1 MHLTTETHCNNKHN
15 NKLLQQVQ
23 SANNK
28 MSLKKKY
35 QVRNL
40 RQSLEKMLWQTKKTC
55 IFPENYSP
63 QESDL
68 FQRCRKLGIHFQ
80 APPFNETKR
89 EHSLRVKRNK
99 NKLQQQKR
107 SFTSQQKNCHHHL
120 LYQKMVTSIRS
131 WTACEHLK

>member
-1 MHLTTETHCNNKHN
+1 MYGETPHGTTPAAVKSKPRNNA
-15 NKLLQQVQ
+15 
-23 SANNK
+23 SANQN
-28 MSLKKKY
+28 
-35 QVRNL
+35 
-40 RQSLEKMLWQTKKTC
+40 TTDDKKTC
-55 IFPENYSP
+55 ISPENYSP

-99 NKLQQQKR
+99 NKIAATEKKFHISAEELPPLP
-107 SFTSQQKNCHHHL
+107 F
-120 LYQKMVTSIRS
+120 YQKMLTSIRS